1 MARRS
6 PPIALYGPIWPAAAK
21 PSRALLTVGLIEAAA
36 VHVGPIETLSIDG
49 GLSQS
54 DYFARFLAAA
64 SGRTAHVPALHE
76 MTALGLAELCGA
88 DVSAARAAGRRFV
101 PDGTVTDDER
111 RRFTRAVGLT
121 CGLLD

>member
-1 MARRS
+1 GMDAATDRRDMVRA
-6 PPIALYGPIWPAAAK
+6 ALEGI
-21 PSRALLTVGLIEAAA
+21 ALLTVGLIEAAA
-36 VHVGPIETLSIDG
+36 VHVGSIETLSIDG

-64 SGRTAHVPALHE
+64 SGRTVHVPALHE

-88 DVSAARAAGRRFV
+88 DVSAARAAGRRFI

-111 RRFTRAVGLT
+111 RRFTRAVSLT
-121 CGLLD
+121 RGWRD